1 MAWVVDTSVVL
12 DLVTGDPDFE
22 PSSVACLQSRL
33 GDGLV
38 VCPVTFVELGPS
50 FSGNVESAEA
60 FLNASRIGFS
70 EGWSEADTAL
80 AHQLWHQH
88 QLRRQQLQIKK
99 RPVADILIAAFASRF
114 QGFITRNASDFR
126 KILPS
131 ISLIEP

>member
-12 DLVTGDPDFE
+12 DLIIGDPDFE

-60 FLNASRIGFS
+60 FLKSSRIDFS
-70 EGWSEADTAL
+70 EGWGQPDTAL

-88 QLRRQQLQIKK
+88 QLRRRQLHVTK

-114 QGFITRNASDFR
+114 QGLITRNASDFR